1 MRRTPT
7 ATCSV
12 SATQYYIL
20 ISGRW
25 FRSASLQGPW
35 TFVSGSE
42 LPPDFAKIPLD
53 NPKSTVL
60 ASVPGTPQAKEAL
73 IANSIP
79 QTASITRSEAK
90 LTVQYDGE
98 ATFVP
103 IRRHLHDLCE
113 KYLRAGHQGFRQQ
126 LLLR

>member
-1 MRRTPT
+1 
-7 ATCSV
+7 
-12 SATQYYIL
+12 
-20 ISGRW
+20 
-25 FRSASLQGPW
+25 
-35 TFVSGSE
+35 
-42 LPPDFAKIPLD
+42 FAKIPLD

-103 IRRHLHDLCE
+103 IE
-113 KYLRAGHQGFRQQ
+113 ATSMTYAKNTRAAVIKVSDNNYHCVEGGVWFKAPTPQG
-126 LLLR
+126 